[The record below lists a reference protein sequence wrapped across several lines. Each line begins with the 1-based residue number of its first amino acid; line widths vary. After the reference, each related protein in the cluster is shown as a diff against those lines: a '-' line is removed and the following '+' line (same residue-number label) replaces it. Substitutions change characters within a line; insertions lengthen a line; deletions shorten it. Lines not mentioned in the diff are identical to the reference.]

1 MKEFKAMDCYNYFKQ
16 LMDIKEYGHGWMH
29 KNMSIQDLVKRLSMD
44 RNCTMASYF
53 TISEDEFI
61 EQMLFA
67 AENAAEDIANWI
79 NNEYSPVKVIQF
91 ECDQIIG
98 KVLGRGK
105 KWNTQTGANGSLLV
119 IVLKRI
125 ADNNSYHDLFKI
137 TTEYVGLTQDE
148 WKNLDSQN

>member
-1 MKEFKAMDCYNYFKQ
+1 MKEFKAMDCYKYFEH
-16 LMDIKEYGHGWMH
+16 LINIREYGHGWLH
-29 KNMSIQDLVKRLSMD
+29 QNMTITDLIKRLDMD
-44 RNCTMASYF
+44 RNCTMTSFF
-53 TISEDEFI
+53 TISENEFI

-67 AENAAEDIANWI
+67 AEYAAEEIANWI

-105 KWNTQTGANGSLLV
+105 KWNKKTGANGSLLV

-125 ADNNSYHDLFKI
+125 PDNNSYHDLFKI

-148 WKNLDSQN
+148 WKNLNSQN